1 MKGAFIVFEG
11 IDGSGKTTL
20 CRALASKIP
29 NSVTTAEPTHDA
41 IGSIIRNGTA
51 GKISQRTE
59 SLLFLADRS
68 AHTEQIMDMVEAGK
82 VVLCDRYFASTLA
95 YQSAKLKG
103 DSMDLDWLEEVSK
116 PFAKVPNMTF
126 LLDIDPNASI
136 NRVQVRGEEIS
147 KFEDTS
153 FLEQVRSTYLSLASK
168 YNFII
173 LDASKDADSLAE
185 ETLREIRRIL

>member
-20 CRALASKIP
+20 CKALASTLP
-29 NSVTTAEPTHDA
+29 NSVMTAEPTHGS
-41 IGSIIRNGTA
+41 IGSMIRSGAA
-51 GKISQRTE
+51 GEISQRTE

-68 AHTEQIMDMVEAGK
+68 AHTEQILEMVDDGK

-103 DSMDLDWLEEVSK
+103 DSIDLEWLEEVSK
-116 PFAKVPNMTF
+116 PFVEVPNLTF
-126 LLDIDPNASI
+126 LLDIDPMESI
-136 NRVQVRGEEIS
+136 SRVHTRGEAIS
-147 KFEDTS
+147 KFEDTA
-153 FLEQVRSTYLSLASK
+153 FLEQVRSTYLSLASR

-173 LDASKDADSLAE
+173 LDASKGAEQLVEDALK
-185 ETLREIRRIL
+185 EIGRIL